1 MPKTLSFGLSVL
13 TESRFVP
20 AKTMLFLNSLASK
33 AEFSYFLSIGDFIY
47 GRLSPVKMD
56 SSTATFPL
64 IRSMSHEITGSSFV
78 FSFLINFSINT
89 GGKIWPNGSIYLISF
104 IN

>member
-1 MPKTLSFGLSVL
+1 MPITLSLGLSVL

-20 AKTMLFLNSLASK
+20 AKIMLFLNSLASNW
-33 AEFSYFLSIGDFIY
+33 EFSYFLSIGDFIY
-47 GRLSPVKMD
+47 GRLSPVRMD

-64 IRSMSHEITGSSFV
+64 IKSISHEMTGSSFV

-89 GGKIWPNGSIYLISF
+89 GGKMYPKGSTYLISF